1 MRYTRTVRLLAV
13 LALLAACGSSEPK
26 LEDYGQVPAF
36 ALKDQTGAVLD
47 QTWLAGHVTIVD
59 FVFTRC
65 DTICPV
71 LSMKMAHLDERTKD
85 LADVRLLS
93 FSVDPAYDT
102 PAVLADYAKHYG
114 ADPARWR
121 FVTGEYDAVK
131 TLVEGALMTAMA
143 PAGTTESGAPDIRH
157 GGHFLLIGP
166 DLKIRGVYD
175 SSEDERMA
183 ALAADA
189 RELATR

>member
-1 MRYTRTVRLLAV
+1 MPRLL
-13 LALLAACGSSEPK
+13 LALVLVAACGSSEPK

-71 LSMKMAHLDERTKD
+71 LSMKMANLDERTKD

-102 PAVLADYAKHYG
+102 PEVLAAYARQYG

-121 FVTGEYDAVK
+121 FVTGEYDNVK
-131 TLVEGALMTAMA
+131 ALVEGALMTAMD
-143 PAGTTESGAPDIRH
+143 PAGTTASGAPDIKH
-157 GGHFLLIGP
+157 GGHFLLVDR
-166 DLKIRGVYD
+166 DLHIRGVYD
-175 SSEDERMA
+175 SNEEARLD
-183 ALAADA
+183 ALVRDA
-189 RELATR
+189 RRLAR

>member
-1 MRYTRTVRLLAV
+1 VRYTRGVRLLVV

-36 ALKDQTGAVLD
+36 ALTDQTGAVLD

-71 LSMKMAHLDERTKD
+71 LSMKMAHLDERTRD

-102 PAVLADYAKHYG
+102 PAVLAEYATRYG

-121 FVTGEYDAVK
+121 FVTGEYDNVK
-131 TLVEGALMTAMA
+131 TLVEGALMTAMD
-143 PAGTTESGAPDIRH
+143 PAGMTESGAPDIKH
-157 GGHFLLIGP
+157 GGHFLLVDR
-166 DLKIRGVYD
+166 DLHIRGVYD
-175 SSEDERMA
+175 SSEEARLD
-183 ALAADA
+183 ALVRDA
-189 RELATR
+189 RRLAR